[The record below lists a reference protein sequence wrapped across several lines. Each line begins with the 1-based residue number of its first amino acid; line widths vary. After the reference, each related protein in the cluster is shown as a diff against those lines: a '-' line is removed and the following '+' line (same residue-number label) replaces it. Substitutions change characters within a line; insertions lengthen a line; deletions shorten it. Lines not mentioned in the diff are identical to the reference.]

1 MSIVSVKAMDIW
13 VMAEGDGRSLAI
25 VKRIAFV
32 GRHGGVYLM
41 EEEGLRSVDGVWACY
56 RRCS

>member
-1 MSIVSVKAMDIW
+1 MSIVFANAMNMW
-13 VMAEGDGRSLAI
+13 VMAEGDGRSLAM

-32 GRHGGVYLM
+32 ERHGGVYLK